1 MKYLYIEGEWVNS
14 LLNTFA
20 DLGLNLKTIIQDFDE
35 IENDRVFTNQR
46 LEVSIV
52 RKIWHRA
59 DRLAQDP
66 LLGVKVGRLLNYRAL
81 GVLSPV
87 IWHSPTIRDV
97 IENIKKFQTLISES
111 GRYHITERLI
121 DNEPSLY
128 CEYVAVESSVP
139 INNHQVLGV
148 VAHTIELMRAIT
160 SSTFKINKIYVP
172 KSLNAELLANK
183 FGISVISHNGNF
195 AICFSSNQIDKPF
208 LGVDNN
214 LYQINLAYAE
224 ELLRGKNASSALIN
238 SVKALIKEGGLALA
252 NIEFVESS
260 LRLNKRTLQRTLT
273 KYGTS
278 FRQLKEEVLKEE
290 AVSLLLKPSIDMEGL
305 ASYLG
310 YSEPSAF
317 YRAFKTWYKMTPKQF
332 YKGHHY

>member
-14 LLNTFA
+14 LLNTFTE
-20 DLGLNLKTIIQDFDE
+20 LGLNLKTITQDLDG

-111 GRYHITERLI
+111 GRYHINQRLT
-121 DNEPSLY
+121 DNEPSFY
-128 CEYVAVESSVP
+128 CEYVAAESSVP
-139 INNHQVLGV
+139 VNPHQILAV
-148 VAHTIELMRAIT
+148 VAHTIELMAAIT
-160 SSTFKINKIYVP
+160 GNTFKINKLYVP
-172 KSLNAELLANK
+172 KSLNAQLIANK
-183 FGISVISHNGNF
+183 LGIKVISHNGNF
-195 AICFSSNQIDKPF
+195 AICFPPDQIDKPF
-208 LGVDNN
+208 LGVDKN

-224 ELLRGKNASSALIN
+224 ELLRGKNTSVALIN
-238 SVKALIKEGGLALA
+238 SVKDLIKEGGFSLA

-260 LRLNKRTLQRTLT
+260 LSLNKRTFQRTLT
-273 KYGTS
+273 QYGTS

-290 AVSLLLKPSIDMEGL
+290 AVSLLLKQSIDMEEL
-305 ASYLG
+305 ATYLG

-332 YKGHHY
+332 YKGYHY

>member
-20 DLGLNLKTIIQDFDE
+20 SLGLNLKTITQNFEE
-35 IENDRVFTNQR
+35 IENGRVFTNQR

-59 DRLAQDP
+59 DRLAKDP
-66 LLGVKVGRLLNYRAL
+66 LLGVKVGTLLNNRAL

-87 IWHSPTIRDV
+87 IWHSPTVRDV
-97 IENIKKFQTLISES
+97 IENIKRFQTLISES
-111 GRYHITERLI
+111 GRYHINEKLI

-139 INNHQVLGV
+139 INHHQILAV
-148 VAHTIELMRAIT
+148 VAHTIELLRAIT
-160 SSTFKINKIYVP
+160 SGTFKINKLYVP
-172 KSLNAELLANK
+172 KSLNAELLTKNLRIK
-183 FGISVISHNGNF
+183 VISHNSNF
-195 AICFSSNQIDKPF
+195 AICFQSNQIDNPF

-224 ELLRGKNASSALIN
+224 ELLRVKNASITLIN
-238 SVKALIKEGGLALA
+238 SVKFLIKDSGLSLA

-273 KYGTS
+273 QYGTS

-290 AVSLLLKPSIDMEGL
+290 TVRLLLKQSLDMEAL
-305 ASYLG
+305 ATYLG